1 MHTYLCV
8 HKVDAACA
16 YVCVCSELSQ
26 QMALEKLR
34 ESMRCRQHT
43 MLKNA
48 IDDCERF
55 DKLKEN
61 KEVRN
66 ANRTLAVIEA
76 RQGEWCATYAATL
89 DTLYRP
95 AHIITV
101 HKPVQPV
108 KYTHR
113 A

>member
-1 MHTYLCV
+1 
-8 HKVDAACA
+8 
-16 YVCVCSELSQ
+16 
-26 QMALEKLR
+26 MALEKLR

-61 KEVRN
+61 KEVRH

-76 RQGEWCATYAATL
+76 RQG
-89 DTLYRP
+89 DQSS
-95 AHIITV
+95 IS
-101 HKPVQPV
+101 
-108 KYTHR
+108 
-113 A
+113 